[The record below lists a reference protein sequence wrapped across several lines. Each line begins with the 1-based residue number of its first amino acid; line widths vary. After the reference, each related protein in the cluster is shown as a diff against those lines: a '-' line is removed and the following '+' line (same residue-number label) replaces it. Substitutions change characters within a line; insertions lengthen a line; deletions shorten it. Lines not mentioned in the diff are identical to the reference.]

1 MEVIIIMKQTR
12 ESIIRENLHF
22 RDNLHFMLDIDDPR
36 THYVLRVVQ
45 MIATIIIFLLTYL
58 QHVVVINF
66 QSAGANDA
74 LTMFQGIAN
83 QSNNYYFNQ
92 GSDLFSFLNHLMG
105 GNLWSTYRYAINS
118 SQLMQDPV
126 GLKIMIWSFL
136 LILISAF
143 CILTHF
149 FKEPYVYRYSLAGA
163 IASSIFLILTPL
175 LIHHWANQFAINKHL
190 SLWQANQIFSVD
202 CLAYFAIFCS
212 LIVLSISIVR
222 FYKHF

>member
-1 MEVIIIMKQTR
+1 MKQTR

-45 MIATIIIFLLTYL
+45 MIATIIIFLLTYS

-83 QSNNYYFNQ
+83 KSNNYYFNQ

-118 SQLMQDPV
+118 SQFMQDPV

-202 CLAYFAIFCS
+202 YLAYFAIFCS

>member
-1 MEVIIIMKQTR
+1 MKQTR

-83 QSNNYYFNQ
+83 KSNNYYFNQ

-118 SQLMQDPV
+118 SQFMQDPV

-149 FKEPYVYRYSLAGA
+149 LRNPT
-163 IASSIFLILTPL
+163 SIGI
-175 LIHHWANQFAINKHL
+175 
-190 SLWQANQIFSVD
+190 
-202 CLAYFAIFCS
+202 
-212 LIVLSISIVR
+212 R
-222 FYKHF
+222 

>member
-83 QSNNYYFNQ
+83 KSNNYYFNQ

-118 SQLMQDPV
+118 SQFMQDPV

-149 FKEPYVYRYSLAGA
+149 FKEHYVYRYSLAGA
-163 IASSIFLILTPL
+163 IAASIFLILTPL

-202 CLAYFAIFCS
+202 YLAYFAIFCS